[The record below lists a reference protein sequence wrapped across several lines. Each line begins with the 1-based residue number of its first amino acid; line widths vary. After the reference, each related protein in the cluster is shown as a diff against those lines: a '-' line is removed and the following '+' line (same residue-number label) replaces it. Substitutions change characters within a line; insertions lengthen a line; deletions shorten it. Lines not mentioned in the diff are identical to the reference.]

1 MRYLLDTH
9 VWIWARENPAD
20 VPKHVRDFIL
30 SPASMPLGLSA
41 ISPWE
46 AAKKA
51 SAEKLTLS
59 APIRQWLTD
68 AVRAPFVRLLP
79 LTIEIAYEAN
89 HLPGEFHRDPADQ
102 IIVATARQYDLT
114 LITADRRILAY
125 RHVRTLWR

>member
-9 VWIWARENPAD
+9 VWIWARENPGK
-20 VPKHVRDFIL
+20 VPEGVRRLVL
-30 SPASMPLGLSA
+30 SRESMPLGLSA

-51 SAEKLTLS
+51 SSGKLTLL
-59 APIRQWLTD
+59 APVRQWLTD
-68 AVRAPFVRLLP
+68 AVRAPFVQLIP
-79 LTIEIAYEAN
+79 LGIDIAYESN

-102 IIVATARQYDLT
+102 IIVATARQHDLT

-125 RHVRTLWR
+125 PHVRTLWE

>member
-9 VWIWARENPAD
+9 VWIWARENPAN
-20 VPKHVRDFIL
+20 VPQGVRKLIL
-30 SPASMPLGLSA
+30 SPASMPLGLSE

-51 SAEKLTLS
+51 SARKLTLS
-59 APIRQWLTD
+59 APVRQWLTD
-68 AVRAPFVRLLP
+68 AVQAPFVRLLP
-79 LTIEIAYEAN
+79 LSIDVAYEAN

-102 IIVATARQYDLT
+102 IIVATARQHDLT

-125 RHVRTLWR
+125 PHVRTLWE

>member
-9 VWIWARENPAD
+9 VWIWAKENPAD
-20 VPKHVRDFIL
+20 VPKHVKDLIL
-30 SPASMPLGLSA
+30 NPASMPVGLSA

-51 SAEKLTLS
+51 SGGKLTLS

-68 AVRAPFVRLLP
+68 AVREPFVRLLP
-79 LTIEIAYEAN
+79 LTIDVAYESN
-89 HLPGEFHRDPADQ
+89 HLPGDFHRDPADQ